1 MRTPLSLLLLL
12 PTLQPPQGLSQR
24 TLRFSRTVPQG
35 PLLRRE
41 TLRRSFSLLLL
52 LPTLAANAQT
62 NAAPSWLESTLYGSG
77 KINVVVAVVAVIILG
92 IGLWLWRMDRRITK
106 LERKP

>member
-1 MRTPLSLLLLL
+1 MRTLL
-12 PTLQPPQGLSQR
+12 
-24 TLRFSRTVPQG
+24 
-35 PLLRRE
+35 
-41 TLRRSFSLLLL
+41 SLLLL

-62 NAAPSWLESTLYGSG
+62 NAAPSWLESTLYGGG
-77 KINVVVAVVAVIILG
+77 KINVVVAVVGTIIVG